1 MNAGIIGFGDNE
13 WRGQVDVRYSNMFP
27 VASVRLETCGAPV
40 DGEVADKDINS
51 YNGAQQAV

>member
-1 MNAGIIGFGDNE
+1 
-13 WRGQVDVRYSNMFP
+13 MFP
-27 VASVRLETCGAPV
+27 VASVRLETYGAPV